1 MNITVRRA
9 ATTDIAW
16 LLGELKKFS
25 SLIGTKIPM
34 LPEGEQAKS
43 ILSYLVDTHVVLVAE
58 KAGERLGFICG
69 VITPHFLNPTIR
81 VLAETFWWVAEEHR
95 GSRAAL
101 LLFNAFVEHGKFHAD
116 WITMALEALSPVNES
131 CLTKRGFKLQE
142 RAFLMEVA
150 S

>member
-16 LLGELKKFS
+16 LLTELKKFS
-25 SLIGTKIPM
+25 SFIQTSRPLFEDDASAKAMVEQFVSCYVVFIAERAGIP
-34 LPEGEQAKS
+34 
-43 ILSYLVDTHVVLVAE
+43 
-58 KAGERLGFICG
+58 LGFIG
-69 VITPHFLNPTIR
+69 GIVTPHFLNPNIR
-81 VLAETFWWVAEEHR
+81 VLAETFWWVQEEHR

-101 LLFNAFVEHGKFHAD
+101 LLLNAFLEYGKAHAD

-131 CLTKRGFKLQE
+131 CLTKRGFKLQD

-150 S
+150 